1 MTEKEK
7 IVKYFE
13 RIGLTYDENRRL
25 DGDFLRE
32 IQLAHVT
39 SVPYEN
45 IDILRDIP
53 LDLSADAVF
62 DKVVLRHRGGYCFE
76 LNGLL
81 AWLLKALGFGVTEYM
96 GRFLR
101 NETEIPMRRH
111 RILKVVAADGIYMC
125 DVGVGSKSPRYPIEM
140 KPGLVQKQFGE
151 EYRFECREF
160 FGWVL
165 TEKNKDGWGDM
176 FSFTEEVQL
185 PKDFVMP
192 SFYCEKHPD
201 SFFNKDYMIAI
212 KTLTGRKTLDKNVF
226 KIFEGTELVHIQ
238 ELSEDEIPVY
248 LKEHF
253 GIEL

>member
-7 IVKYFE
+7 VIKYLE
-13 RIGLTYDENRRL
+13 RIGLKYDEDRTL
-25 DGDFLRE
+25 DGEYLRE

-45 IDILRDIP
+45 IDILKGIP
-53 LDLSADAVF
+53 LDLSADAVY
-62 DKVVLRHRGGYCFE
+62 DKVVLRRRGGYCFE

-81 AWLLKALGFGVTEYM
+81 AWLLRALGFGVTEYM

-111 RILKVVAADGIYMC
+111 RILKVVATDGIYMC
-125 DVGVGSKSPRYPIEM
+125 DAGVGSKAPRYPVEM
-140 KPGLVQKQFGE
+140 KKGLVQKQFGE
-151 EYRFECREF
+151 EYRFDCREF

-165 TEKNKDGWGDM
+165 EEKTDKGWCDV
-176 FSFTEEVQL
+176 FSFTEEPQL
-185 PKDFVMP
+185 PIDFVMP

-201 SFFNKDYMIAI
+201 SIFNKDYMIAI

-226 KIFEGTELVHIQ
+226 KIFEGSELVHKK
-238 ELSEDEIPVY
+238 ELADHEIPVC